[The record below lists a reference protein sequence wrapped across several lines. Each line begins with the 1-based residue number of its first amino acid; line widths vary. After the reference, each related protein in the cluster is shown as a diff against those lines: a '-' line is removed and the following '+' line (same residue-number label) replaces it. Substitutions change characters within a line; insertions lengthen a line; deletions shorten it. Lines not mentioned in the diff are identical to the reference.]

1 MALKNNI
8 TSPKG
13 DFQNTSCRLLGH
25 AEKNTSW
32 DFSTHKMRFLL
43 LLLPPLLSSS
53 PLLSSPSPL
62 ADSPPYSSQ
71 HTLVILLSGGQ
82 ALRTTLHTWPRGA
95 SLSSKRTAVILLA
108 RRGPEPAHHH
118 PHLP

>member
-8 TSPKG
+8 TSPQG
-13 DFQNTSCRLLGH
+13 DFQNTSCRLLGK

-43 LLLPPLLSSS
+43 LLLLPTLLSSS

-71 HTLVILLSGGQ
+71 HTLVILLS
-82 ALRTTLHTWPRGA
+82 
-95 SLSSKRTAVILLA
+95 
-108 RRGPEPAHHH
+108 RRGPGPAHHH
-118 PHLP
+118 PHLA